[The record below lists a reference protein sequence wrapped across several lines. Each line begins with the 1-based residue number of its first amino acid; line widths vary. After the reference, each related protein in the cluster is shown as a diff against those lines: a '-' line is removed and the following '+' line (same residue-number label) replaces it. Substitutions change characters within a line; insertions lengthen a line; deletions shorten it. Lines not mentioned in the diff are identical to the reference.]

1 MNTYIVRVRLP
12 NGSWTDVHMHA
23 DNQGQVKQLA
33 EGMYGHGNVIAVVG
47 EAR

>member
-12 NGSWTDVHMHA
+12 NGGWTDVHLHA
-23 DNQGQVKQLA
+23 DNQAFAKRLA
-33 EGMYGHGNVIAVVG
+33 EAQYGVANVIAVIG

>member
-12 NGSWTDVHMHA
+12 SGGWTDVHLHA
-23 DNQGQVKQLA
+23 DNQYFARQLA
-33 EGMYGHGNVIAVVG
+33 EGQYGSGNVIAVVG